1 MTLDMMTY
9 VILPSNV
16 YQMIQILM
24 VVNENI
30 IEHIFI
36 ITTEISIFPDSV
48 KREIQTVQ
56 FNLFTNKF
64 KLAPVLHMSQL
75 VINLD

>member
-1 MTLDMMTY
+1 MLM
-9 VILPSNV
+9 LPSYV
-16 YQMIQILM
+16 YQIIPNLG

-36 ITTEISIFPDSV
+36 ITTEISIFPESV
-48 KREIQTVQ
+48 KKKIQTVQ

-64 KLAPVLHMSQL
+64 KLEPVLHMSQL
-75 VINLD
+75 FVNLD

>member
-1 MTLDMMTY
+1 M
-9 VILPSNV
+9 LPSYV
-16 YQMIQILM
+16 YQMIQNLEA
-24 VVNENI
+24 VNENI
-30 IEHIFI
+30 IEHIFT
-36 ITTEISIFPDSV
+36 ITTEISIFPESV
-48 KREIQTVQ
+48 KRKIQTVQ